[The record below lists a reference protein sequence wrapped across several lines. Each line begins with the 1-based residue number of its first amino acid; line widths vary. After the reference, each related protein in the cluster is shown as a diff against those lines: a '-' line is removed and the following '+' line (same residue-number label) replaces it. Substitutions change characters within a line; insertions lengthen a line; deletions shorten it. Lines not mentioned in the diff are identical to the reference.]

1 MSREI
6 NTSKNEKCPMCFE
19 NKLILSQYKNKYPL
33 IGEMIIFS
41 SKCLNCGYKS
51 SQSFQV
57 DGTYPKVHKLK
68 IKSQKDLNA
77 KILKCENSTI
87 RFDNIDIEFESFDN
101 NGDFVTNIEG
111 VIRKFLDKANFLLKS
126 LNYKKDIKK
135 LNKII
140 EKLELVISGKFE
152 TTIILEDESGKSFIK
167 KN

>member
-1 MSREI
+1 MNREI

-57 DGTYPKVHKLK
+57 EGVYPKVHKLK

-101 NGDFVTNIEG
+101 NAMI
-111 VIRKFLDKANFLLKS
+111 LLQ
-126 LNYKKDIKK
+126 I
-135 LNKII
+135 
-140 EKLELVISGKFE
+140 
-152 TTIILEDESGKSFIK
+152 
-167 KN
+167 